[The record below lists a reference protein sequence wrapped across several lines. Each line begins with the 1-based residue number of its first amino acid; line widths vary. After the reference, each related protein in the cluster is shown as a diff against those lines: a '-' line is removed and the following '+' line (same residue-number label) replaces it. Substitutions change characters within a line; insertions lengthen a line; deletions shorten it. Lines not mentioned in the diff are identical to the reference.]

1 VLIVPA
7 KVSDFVRAL
16 DEQDSS
22 ASVMLITKNGEML
35 TQSEANG
42 IIRIVLNAV
51 AGIKPENISIVDEA
65 LNVYFMD
72 EDGEGDETANIT
84 TQRLLEESIKREL
97 SSQIVN
103 LLTPV
108 FGAGKVRAE
117 ASVTLDFDSEVSED
131 IVFTEPVEGMGTGLM
146 LSMADELE
154 IARANGAAEGVP
166 GTDANGMGTQEDID
180 GTITYP
186 YGDLEEGETYR
197 RVFEEANYEINKK
210 VTQLEKAKGTVKAMS
225 IGVMVDSVAVP
236 EDYTEQVRELVAS
249 AIGTSVDYV
258 TVARLPFQDGALNPV
273 VDGIQSYIDAMDQY
287 RTQEL
292 LRTGIICATV
302 LILVIFILML
312 IRSMLKKKEEPV
324 MEAAGAGG
332 GINYLVGGDEQYE
345 SGMYGSGEDVASVG
359 EAKEDEEIVTVGAPP
374 PETVVQ
380 LEKMIKS
387 NPEAVA
393 SILRGWLTDEQ

>member
-1 VLIVPA
+1 
-7 KVSDFVRAL
+7 
-16 DEQDSS
+16 
-22 ASVMLITKNGEML
+22 
-35 TQSEANG
+35 
-42 IIRIVLNAV
+42 
-51 AGIKPENISIVDEA
+51 
-65 LNVYFMD
+65 MD
-72 EDGEGDETANIT
+72 EDGEGDETTNIT

-117 ASVTLDFDSEVSED
+117 ASVTLNFDSEVSED
-131 IVFTEPVEGMGTGLM
+131 IVFTEPVEGMGEGLM
-146 LSMADELE
+146 ISMAEELE
-154 IARANGAAEGVP
+154 TARANGAAEGVP
-166 GTDANGMGTQEDID
+166 GTDTNGMGTEEDID

-186 YGDLEEGETYR
+186 YEGLDDDETYR
-197 RVFEEANYEINKK
+197 RAFKEANYEINKK

-258 TVARLPFQDGALNPV
+258 TVARLPFQDAALNPI
-273 VDGIQSYIDAMDQY
+273 VDGMQSYIDAMEQY
-287 RTQEL
+287 KVQEL

-312 IRSMLKKKEEPV
+312 IRSMFKKKEEPI
-324 MEAAGAGG
+324 MEAAGVGG
-332 GINYLVGGDEQYE
+332 GIDYLVGDGEQYE
-345 SGMYGSGEDVASVG
+345 SGVYDGEDVATVG
-359 EAKEDEEIVTVGAPP
+359 ELEQEETVTVGAPP
-374 PETVVQ
+374 IEAVVQ

-393 SILRGWLTDEQ
+393 SILRGWMTEE